1 MTSVES
7 NNFQRYYWE
16 NRTIYTH
23 RQRRET
29 QTFRKLKTYTTS
41 LLEVE
46 HYQNALKRGEFST
59 AKQKI
64 QNEKR
69 KYFKKSKM
77 VAGCS

>member
-16 NRTIYTH
+16 NRTVYTH
-23 RQRRET
+23 HQKKET
-29 QTFRKLKTYTTS
+29 QTFRKLKKTHTTS
-41 LLEVE
+41 LLEVD

-69 KYFKKSKM
+69 KYFKKLKM
-77 VAGCS
+77 CGS